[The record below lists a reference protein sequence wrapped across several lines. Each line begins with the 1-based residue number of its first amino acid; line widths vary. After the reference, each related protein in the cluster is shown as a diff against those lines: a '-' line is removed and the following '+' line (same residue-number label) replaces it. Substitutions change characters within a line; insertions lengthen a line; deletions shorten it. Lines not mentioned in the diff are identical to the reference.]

1 MIGLH
6 TFTGCDSL
14 SDFVGCYNLSTLDIT
29 QKDKKDMFAEL
40 GSCWEI

>member
-6 TFTGCDSL
+6 TFTVCDSL
-14 SDFVGCYNLSTLDIT
+14 SAYAGRDNSSTLKII

-40 GSCWEI
+40 GS